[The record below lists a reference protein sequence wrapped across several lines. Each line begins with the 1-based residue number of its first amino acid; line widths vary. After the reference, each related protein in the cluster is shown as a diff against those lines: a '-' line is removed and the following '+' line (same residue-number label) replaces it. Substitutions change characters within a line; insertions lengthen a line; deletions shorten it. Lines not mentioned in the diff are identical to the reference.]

1 MNKEKQDKIVVGV
14 TIVILLSIL
23 LFLFLFNS
31 KNTTASKEVV
41 VQKKEIVKVD
51 GVTKAHG
58 YAITGIMIKEVKQDS
73 AIKHHDSLLSI
84 FMTHFNKYHK

>member
-14 TIVILLSIL
+14 TMVMLLSIV
-23 LFLFLFNS
+23 LFLFMFNS

-41 VQKKEIVKVD
+41 INKQVTEK
-51 GVTKAHG
+51 VTKAHG